1 MIQFAKKLVHHR
13 KFIVFLAFILLIPS
27 TIGIVKTRIN
37 YDILS
42 YLPDSLE
49 TVKGQDIMVDQFG
62 AGAYSMIIVE
72 DMNLHDVQK
81 LKQKLEKVDHVDK
94 IIWYDDIADLSVPKE
109 MLPEKVRKV
118 FFNKNATMMI
128 AMFKETTSSDNTMEA
143 VTQMRKIVGKQCFIS
158 GMSGVV
164 TDIKNLVMQEIP
176 IYVTIA
182 AVLSLIVLFATME
195 SFAVAFLFLL
205 SIGMAILYNLGTNIF
220 LSDVSY
226 LTMALTAILQLGVT
240 MDYSIFLQH
249 TYERNKIRFEGD
261 KERAMAH
268 AISNTFTSVTSS
280 SVTTIA
286 GFAALCFMT
295 FKLGMDLGLVM
306 AKGVIIGVLCCVTI
320 LPAMI
325 LIFDK
330 PIEKTKHK
338 PLIKSMDK
346 VSAFITKHYK
356 VWIVA
361 FLILLIP
368 AIYGNN
374 HTKIYYNI
382 AQSLPQSLP
391 SNVANSELKDDFDMS
406 TMHIVMV
413 DKDMD
418 AKEKKAMMSEIDDVK
433 GVKWTLGLN
442 SIVGSSIPESMIPD
456 DVKSMLQGK
465 DTELMFVCTKYESAT
480 PQVNKQI
487 KQIDKIVKSYDKSGM
502 VIGEAPL
509 MKDLQD
515 VTDIDLTRVN
525 VISIAAI
532 FIIILL
538 IFKSISLPIILVS
551 VIEFAITIN
560 MAIPFYQGKSLPFV
574 ASIVIGAIQLG
585 ATVDYAILMTTR
597 YQKERMKGKSK
608 KESVAIAHRISMPSI
623 ITSGLSFFAATFG
636 VTCYTQVDMIGSICE
651 LLSRGAIISV
661 IVVLTVLPAMFLI
674 FDPVICRTTAG
685 YRVKKDK
692 SKTVAEPTA

>member
-1 MIQFAKKLVHHR
+1 
-13 KFIVFLAFILLIPS
+13 
-27 TIGIVKTRIN
+27 
-37 YDILS
+37 
-42 YLPDSLE
+42 
-49 TVKGQDIMVDQFG
+49 MVDEYGMG
-62 AGAYSMIIVE
+62 AFAMVVVE
-72 DMNLHDVQK
+72 DTDMKDIQK
-81 LKQKLEKVDHVDK
+81 LADQFNKVDHVEK
-94 IIWYDDIADLSVPKE
+94 VLWYGDVADLSLPVE
-109 MLPEKVRKV
+109 MIPSDLRKA
-118 FFNKNATMMI
+118 FYNGDATLML
-128 AMFKETTSSDNTMEA
+128 ALFDNTTSSDEA
-143 VTQMRKIVGKQCFIS
+143 MNAVGEMRKIASKQCFIA
-158 GMSGVV
+158 GMTGVV
-164 TDIKNLVMQEIP
+164 ADIKNVAMKEVP
-176 IYVTIA
+176 IYVVIA
-182 AVLSLIVLFATME
+182 AILSFLVLEITGE
-195 SFAVAFLFLL
+195 SFLVPIFFLI
-205 SIGMAILYNLGTNIF
+205 SIGVAIVYNLGSNIF
-220 LSDVSY
+220 LGEICY
-226 LTMALTAILQLGVT
+226 ITKALTAVLQLGVT
-240 MDYSIFLQH
+240 MDYSIFLLNS
-249 TYERNKIRFEGD
+249 YEENKRRFPGD
-261 KERAMAH
+261 KNRAMGH
-268 AISNTFTSVTSS
+268 AISNTFKSIVGS
-280 SVTTIA
+280 SVTTVA
-286 GFAALCFMT
+286 GFAALCVMT
-295 FKLGMDLGLVM
+295 FALGRDLGIVM

-391 SNVANSELKDDFDMS
+391 SNVANSELKDDFDMSTMHIVMVDKDMDAKEKKAMMSEIDDFDMS

>member
-1 MIQFAKKLVHHR
+1 M
-13 KFIVFLAFILLIPS
+13 
-27 TIGIVKTRIN
+27 
-37 YDILS
+37 
-42 YLPDSLE
+42 
-49 TVKGQDIMVDQFG
+49 
-62 AGAYSMIIVE
+62 
-72 DMNLHDVQK
+72 
-81 LKQKLEKVDHVDK
+81 
-94 IIWYDDIADLSVPKE
+94 
-109 MLPEKVRKV
+109 
-118 FFNKNATMMI
+118 
-128 AMFKETTSSDNTMEA
+128 
-143 VTQMRKIVGKQCFIS
+143 
-158 GMSGVV
+158 
-164 TDIKNLVMQEIP
+164 
-176 IYVTIA
+176 
-182 AVLSLIVLFATME
+182 
-195 SFAVAFLFLL
+195 
-205 SIGMAILYNLGTNIF
+205 
-220 LSDVSY
+220 
-226 LTMALTAILQLGVT
+226 
-240 MDYSIFLQH
+240 
-249 TYERNKIRFEGD
+249 
-261 KERAMAH
+261 
-268 AISNTFTSVTSS
+268 
-280 SVTTIA
+280 
-286 GFAALCFMT
+286 
-295 FKLGMDLGLVM
+295 
-306 AKGVIIGVLCCVTI
+306 
-320 LPAMI
+320 
-325 LIFDK
+325 
-330 PIEKTKHK
+330 
-338 PLIKSMDK
+338 
-346 VSAFITKHYK
+346 
-356 VWIVA
+356 
-361 FLILLIP
+361 
-368 AIYGNN
+368 
-374 HTKIYYNI
+374 
-382 AQSLPQSLP
+382 
-391 SNVANSELKDDFDMS
+391 ANSELKDDFDMS

-674 FDPVICRTTAG
+674 FDPVICRTLLDT
-685 YRVKKDK
+685 
-692 SKTVAEPTA
+692 E